1 MQSQLQLQHRLQIIT
16 NKLKNV
22 YKEYEK
28 IKDKLR
34 VKDEEILRL
43 KIYIG
48 KLEENQE
55 IKENNKVEEIRKKY
69 EMEATFR
76 SSYNDRNSVPRPTQP
91 I

>member
-1 MQSQLQLQHRLQIIT
+1 
-16 NKLKNV
+16 V

-43 KIYIG
+43 KVYIG

-55 IKENNKVEEIRKKY
+55 IKENNKWKKSGRSTKWRLLL
-69 EMEATFR
+69 EAHIMTGTQYLGQHSR
-76 SSYNDRNSVPRPTQP
+76 YKTNSSSMSDRTVQRHSPDC
-91 I
+91 